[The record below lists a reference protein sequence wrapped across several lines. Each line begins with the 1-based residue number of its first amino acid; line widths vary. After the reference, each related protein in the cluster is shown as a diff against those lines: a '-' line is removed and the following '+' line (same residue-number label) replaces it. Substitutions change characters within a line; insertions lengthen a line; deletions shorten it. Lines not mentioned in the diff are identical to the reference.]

1 MGTETPHGICEH
13 KATKQELQ
21 LGKTFAR
28 SFRLT
33 NALNHTA
40 RIESLFVMGSMGT
53 IAQGRASDLDI
64 WVCHSPDLNA
74 EEIQLLKQK
83 CDALSENAK
92 AVALDCHFFLMNA
105 ENFRNG
111 IAEDLSSEA
120 SGSTQ
125 HVLLLDEFYRTAL
138 WLAGRL
144 PLWWLVPAEREQHY
158 QDYRHQLI
166 NKRFIQAKHFIDFGP
181 APNIPPE
188 EFTGAALWQL
198 YKAIEAPY
206 KSVFKLLLLEAYT
219 YVFPGFQALALSFK
233 QQVYH
238 GEVNIDELDPYIVA
252 YRRVEYYLMKRNQTQ
267 RLELVRRCLYFKI
280 NKPLSKKPQDNQTSW
295 QRRLLHKL
303 VDEWGWS
310 PKKIA

>member
-1 MGTETPHGICEH
+1 MEIKLPEDFKEFLKLLNEHGVEYLLIGGYAVGYYGYPR
-13 KATKQELQ
+13 AT
-21 LGKTFAR
+21 
-28 SFRLT
+28 
-33 NALNHTA
+33 
-40 RIESLFVMGSMGT
+40 
-53 IAQGRASDLDI
+53 SDLDI

-166 NKRFIQAKHFIDFGP
+166 NKRFIQAKHF
-181 APNIPPE
+181 
-188 EFTGAALWQL
+188 
-198 YKAIEAPY
+198 
-206 KSVFKLLLLEAYT
+206 
-219 YVFPGFQALALSFK
+219 
-233 QQVYH
+233 
-238 GEVNIDELDPYIVA
+238 
-252 YRRVEYYLMKRNQTQ
+252 YYGR
-267 RLELVRRCLYFKI
+267 
-280 NKPLSKKPQDNQTSW
+280 
-295 QRRLLHKL
+295 
-303 VDEWGWS
+303 
-310 PKKIA
+310 